1 MAVQN
6 NYTELK
12 QLSNGIWVFP
22 DNTVNWGGEMNYNL
36 EVLNSVCAKKTI
48 NFYFG
53 DDLIS
58 SYTSDNNTF
67 DVCYPKPSSLTF
79 KLDGEVLGVYN
90 ATNDV
95 EINIPK
101 AKTLSFVDSEG
112 KKLAVYNTKEE
123 TSVTIPTYHSAT
135 ETDIYDMFSTPNAQF
150 EFVEG

>member
-6 NYTELK
+6 TYKELK

-58 SYTSDNNTF
+58 SYTSDKNTF
-67 DVCYPKPSSLTF
+67 DVHYPSPSTLTF
-79 KLDGEVLGVYN
+79 KLDGDVLGVYN

-112 KKLAVYNTKEE
+112 NKLAVYNTKEE

-135 ETDIYDMFSTPNAQF
+135 ETDIYDMFDTPITQF